1 MAQKITKDMLI
12 PDVLAVNPYI
22 SNILMGQGMHCISCF
37 AAAGETLEQ
46 AMYVHGFTPE
56 DVDVLVADLNDF
68 VEQQEKYEAE
78 NEAEAKK
85 AAGQE

>member
-1 MAQKITKDMLI
+1 MEKKITKDMLI

-37 AAAGETLEQ
+37 AAAGESLEQ

>member
-1 MAQKITKDMLI
+1 MEKKITKDMLI

-37 AAAGETLEQ
+37 AAAGESLEQ

-85 AAGQE
+85 AAVQE

>member
-1 MAQKITKDMLI
+1 MEKKITKDMLI

-56 DVDVLVADLNDF
+56 DVDVLAADLNDF
-68 VEQQEKYEAE
+68 IEQQEKYEAE

>member
-1 MAQKITKDMLI
+1 MEKKITKDMLI

-68 VEQQEKYEAE
+68 IEQQEKYEAE

>member
-1 MAQKITKDMLI
+1 MITKDMLI

-68 VEQQEKYEAE
+68 IEQQEKYEAE

>member
-1 MAQKITKDMLI
+1 MEKKITKDMLI

-46 AMYVHGFTPE
+46 AMYVHGFSAE
-56 DVDVLVADLNDF
+56 DVDVLVADLNDY

>member
-1 MAQKITKDMLI
+1 MEKKITKDMLI

>member
-1 MAQKITKDMLI
+1 MEKKIKKDMLI

-68 VEQQEKYEAE
+68 IEQQEKYEAE

>member
-1 MAQKITKDMLI
+1 MEKKITKDMLI

-37 AAAGETLEQ
+37 AAAGESLEQ

-56 DVDVLVADLNDF
+56 DMDVLVADLNDF

>member
-1 MAQKITKDMLI
+1 MEKKITKDMLI

-37 AAAGETLEQ
+37 AAAGESLEQ

-68 VEQQEKYEAE
+68 IEQQEKYEAE

>member
-1 MAQKITKDMLI
+1 MEKKITKDMLI

-22 SNILMGQGMHCISCF
+22 SNILMGQGMHCVSCF

-68 VEQQEKYEAE
+68 IEQQEKYEAE